1 MTLLQAHL
9 LAAALLSLDM
19 LARAGRIH
27 LFLRGAAQRVAFW
40 RVFVANVF
48 GDAAA
53 AVTPMRL
60 GGEGARLVGLLRS
73 GVPFPPLATVLAV
86 EVAAYSVVVALAAAT
101 VGWLFADEWWAEVGP
116 EVVRAARR
124 GAEWLVVLGVLVALA
139 VLLAAW
145 LRRRGVGAAGRIP
158 KPSLAVLRGTAG
170 WPLAASVPLTLL
182 SVAARVAILPV
193 LAYAWGDDS
202 PLAVLVTASF
212 ALTYGQFLLPTP
224 AGAGAVELA
233 FAGGVAG
240 EEGAADPGLMLA
252 WRLYTFVLPV
262 VLGFGLAAFTYGPGT
277 LRAVFG
283 GGARGDG

>member
-1 MTLLQAHL
+1 
-9 LAAALLSLDM
+9 M
-19 LARAGRIH
+19 LTRAGRLH
-27 LFLRGAAQRVAFW
+27 FFLRGAGERVPF
-40 RVFVANVF
+40 RQVFVANAF

-73 GVPFPPLATVLAV
+73 GVRFPPLASVLAV
-86 EVAAYSVVVALAAAT
+86 EVVSYTAVVAGAAAL
-101 VGWLFADEWWAEVGP
+101 VGWRFGDDWWAEVGP
-116 EVVRAARR
+116 EVARATRR
-124 GAEWLVVLGVLVALA
+124 GAEWLVVLGVLVVLAL
-139 VLLAAW
+139 LLAGW

-158 KPSLAVLRGTAG
+158 RPSLEALRGTAG
-170 WPLAASVPLTLL
+170 WPLALSVPLTLA

-193 LAYAWGDDS
+193 LAYAWGDETQL
-202 PLAVLVTASF
+202 PVLVTASF

-240 EEGAADPGLMLA
+240 EEGAADPGLMLT

-262 VLGFGLAAFTYGPGT
+262 VLGFGLAALAYGPAA
-277 LRAVFG
+277 LRQAFGSPREG
-283 GGARGDG
+283 GG